1 MKHNVATMERLYL
14 YQASLAVWGLSFLLN
29 AGSSFA
35 TGDGGIVPLLF
46 AVSGGA
52 LVLGSGYESLRTDP
66 AEFTISAGS
75 LFLVIGTAFLILI
88 LTVLDVV
95 FPL

>member
-1 MKHNVATMERLYL
+1 MERLYL

-35 TGDGGIVPLLF
+35 TGDGEIVPLLF
-46 AVSGGA
+46 AVSGSA
-52 LVLGSGYESLRTDP
+52 LVVGAGYESLRTDP

-75 LFLVIGTAFLILI
+75 FLLVIGTALLILT
-88 LTVLDVV
+88 LTVLDLV
-95 FPL
+95 FSL

>member
-75 LFLVIGTAFLILI
+75 LFLVIVTAFLILI
-88 LTVLDVV
+88 LTILDVV